1 MAVDTDGDGI
11 EDSGMITIWASDFDA
26 SSYHPCGL
34 PFELSLSPDVNV
46 KSRTFT
52 CADVDQG
59 QVPVNLYVT
68 DALGNQA
75 YCETYI
81 IIQDNNDVCPEG
93 GTLTGTITGNIS
105 TETSENVL
113 GVEVEIAGSS
123 LLPINT
129 NQTGTYT
136 FPAMPIGG
144 NYVINPGKNNDYKNG
159 VSTLDL
165 VEIQKHLL
173 GIKDLPSPYKMLAAD
188 ANNSESITAIDLI
201 ELRKLILGIYSELPN
216 NSSWRFVDKTYS
228 FPDPYNPWMQDWPE
242 NHILNPLAL
251 GMNHADFFGI
261 KIGDVNNTVKANAQS
276 ILPRGSGQ
284 VLDLVIDDRTVSAGE
299 TFELPV
305 YAADSKSLEGMQFT
319 FDLGKEMQ
327 LVSVKAGAMDV
338 TEDNFG
344 WLQNRTLTS
353 SWNKAEGLDVDNS
366 SPLFT
371 LVLTAG
377 ASMKLS
383 EVISLLSNP
392 TVAEAYTTNS
402 EIMDLALT
410 FRGAEER
417 FDFELLQNEPNPFTG
432 TTQIGYVIPSS
443 GEVILSMFDLTGKQ
457 LFNQTLSGVKGMN
470 RVEISKDQI
479 GAQGMVYYQIQFQ
492 GYTATKKMLIL

>member
-1 MAVDTDGDGI
+1 
-11 EDSGMITIWASDFDA
+11 
-26 SSYHPCGL
+26 
-34 PFELSLSPDVNV
+34 
-46 KSRTFT
+46 
-52 CADVDQG
+52 
-59 QVPVNLYVT
+59 
-68 DALGNQA
+68 
-75 YCETYI
+75 
-81 IIQDNNDVCPEG
+81 
-93 GTLTGTITGNIS
+93 
-105 TETSENVL
+105 
-113 GVEVEIAGSS
+113 
-123 LLPINT
+123 
-129 NQTGTYT
+129 
-136 FPAMPIGG
+136 
-144 NYVINPGKNNDYKNG
+144 
-159 VSTLDL
+159 
-165 VEIQKHLL
+165 
-173 GIKDLPSPYKMLAAD
+173 MLAAD

-383 EVISLLSNP
+383 EVISLISNP